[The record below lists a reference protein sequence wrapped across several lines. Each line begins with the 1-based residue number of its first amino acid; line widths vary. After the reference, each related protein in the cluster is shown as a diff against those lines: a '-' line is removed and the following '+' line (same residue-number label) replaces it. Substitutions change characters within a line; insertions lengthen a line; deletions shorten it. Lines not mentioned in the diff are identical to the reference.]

1 MCFEHIVEP
10 PMSEE
15 AKKENAAQEEYV
27 NSLKK
32 LARSGVKELIKNK
45 SKKGAYDSKANV
57 VAQLC
62 IAYNLL
68 TLNDSVDKLEEDI
81 TKMLSSNIWG

>member
-1 MCFEHIVEP
+1 MYMADTVVVKSDDEIEY
-10 PMSEE
+10 ENNL
-15 AKKENAAQEEYV
+15 KELV
-27 NSLKK
+27 
-32 LARSGVKELIKNK
+32 RSGLKELIETK

-68 TLNDSVDKLEEDI
+68 ILGHKIDALNCSVDKIRKDVHEI
-81 TKMLSSNIWG
+81 SWR